1 MSAGIQRT
9 RSKAQTVSLVLTVV
23 NAIGVLACLAWSLH
37 LRHIFIVGYKEFGGD
52 IPNGARWVIGAHW
65 SLWGLAALAF
75 IALLVA
81 KERLRRRWLPLL
93 LNAITIPALV
103 FYAFLFSSSMLTAS
117 FYIGSGTWE
126 DDPKNWYRAFGEEQ
140 PSEVTVIH
148 SKYWNSAHWTE
159 EYMYFFEVRATP
171 EWRDAF
177 LRRRE
182 LQPVPPSEVRSFRSP
197 DPPSDITP
205 DWFAPDPVT
214 DYDVWDRAGY
224 HGSVFINKINGHIH
238 FYGVQL

>member
-1 MSAGIQRT
+1 MSAGMQRT
-9 RSKAQTVSLVLTVV
+9 RSRAQTVSLVLTAI
-23 NAIGVLACLAWSLH
+23 NALGVLACLAWSLH
-37 LRHIFIVGYKEFGGD
+37 VRHIFMLDYREFGGD
-52 IPNGARWVIGAHW
+52 IPTGARWVVGAHW

-75 IALLVA
+75 IALLVV

-103 FYAFLFSSSMLTAS
+103 LYVSVFSSGMLTAS

-126 DDPKNWYRAFGEEQ
+126 DDPKNWYRAFREQQ

-148 SKYWNSAHWTE
+148 SKYWNSAHITE
-159 EYMYFFEVRATP
+159 EYIYFFEVRATP

-177 LRRRE
+177 LRRRQ
-182 LQPVPPSEVRSFRSP
+182 LQPVPPSDAWSFRCSNA
-197 DPPSDITP
+197 SDITP

-214 DYDVWDRAGY
+214 DYDVWDRAEY
-224 HGSVFINKINGHIH
+224 HGSVFINKTNGHIH